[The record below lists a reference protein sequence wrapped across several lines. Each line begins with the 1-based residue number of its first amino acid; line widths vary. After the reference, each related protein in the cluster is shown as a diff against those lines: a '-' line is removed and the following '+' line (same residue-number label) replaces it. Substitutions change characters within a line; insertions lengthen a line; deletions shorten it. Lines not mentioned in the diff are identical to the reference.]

1 MKFHVKPGVKR
12 SILTIALLAGLA
24 ACGGGG
30 DGGGGGGGLN
40 TRQNGDT
47 VPASAVASNAAFVA
61 YADRQVY
68 AADATFSYALRE
80 NEKARSGAS
89 LVKDARFLKNTSKKR

>member
-12 SILTIALLAGLA
+12 SVLTVALLAGLA

-30 DGGGGGGGLN
+30 DGGGGNGGGGPN

-61 YADRQVY
+61 YLN
-68 AADATFSYALRE
+68 TLPT
-80 NEKARSGAS
+80 NETEEPLNAS
-89 LVKDARFLKNTSKKR
+89 SVTPPTTDTDEPTNV

>member
-12 SILTIALLAGLA
+12 SILTVSLLAGLA

-30 DGGGGGGGLN
+30 DGGGGGLA

-61 YADRQVY
+61 YLNTLPTNETEEPLN
-68 AADATFSYALRE
+68 AASVMPPTTDTDE
-80 NEKARSGAS
+80 PTN
-89 LVKDARFLKNTSKKR
+89 V

>member
-12 SILTIALLAGLA
+12 SILAVSLLAGLA

-30 DGGGGGGGLN
+30 DGGGGQA

-61 YADRQVY
+61 YLNTLPTNETEEPLN
-68 AADATFSYALRE
+68 AASVTPPTTDSDEST
-80 NEKARSGAS
+80 N
-89 LVKDARFLKNTSKKR
+89 V

>member
-12 SILTIALLAGLA
+12 SILTVLLLAGLA

-30 DGGGGGGGLN
+30 DGGGGGLA

-61 YADRQVY
+61 YLN
-68 AADATFSYALRE
+68 TLPT
-80 NEKARSGAS
+80 NETEEPLNAS
-89 LVKDARFLKNTSKKR
+89 SVTPPTTDTDEPTNA

>member
-1 MKFHVKPGVKR
+1 MKFYVKPGVKR

-30 DGGGGGGGLN
+30 DGGGGGGLN
-40 TRQNGDT
+40 TRQSSDT

-61 YADRQVY
+61 YLNKLP
-68 AADATFSYALRE
+68 T
-80 NEKARSGAS
+80 NETEEPLNAS
-89 LVKDARFLKNTSKKR
+89 SVTPPTTDTDEPTEV

>member
-12 SILTIALLAGLA
+12 SILAVSLLAGLA

-30 DGGGGGGGLN
+30 DGGGGQA
-40 TRQNGDT
+40 TRPSGDT

-61 YADRQVY
+61 YLN
-68 AADATFSYALRE
+68 TLPT
-80 NEKARSGAS
+80 NETEEPLNAS
-89 LVKDARFLKNTSKKR
+89 SVTPPTTDSDEPTNV

>member
-12 SILTIALLAGLA
+12 SILTVALLAGLA

-30 DGGGGGGGLN
+30 DGGGGGLN
-40 TRQNGDT
+40 TRQNGDS

-61 YADRQVY
+61 YLNTLPTNETEEPLNASSVTPPTTDADEPTN
-68 AADATFSYALRE
+68 A
-80 NEKARSGAS
+80 
-89 LVKDARFLKNTSKKR
+89 

>member
-12 SILTIALLAGLA
+12 SILAVSLLAGLA

-30 DGGGGGGGLN
+30 DGGGGQA

-61 YADRQVY
+61 YLNTLPTNETEEPLN
-68 AADATFSYALRE
+68 AASVTPPTTDSDEPT
-80 NEKARSGAS
+80 N
-89 LVKDARFLKNTSKKR
+89 V